1 MFQTFLLHRVSKYN
15 IILNYNFAKLILLNI
30 GMVTQT
36 LATMANFT
44 TNNGVSEA
52 TMYADLNLAEGKWI
66 SLAHIKVYTT
76 TQMYSI
82 AVAKIKIVKPPPVV
96 IITETI
102 LVSEKVRNGWFA
114 FAILSSLIC
123 LFIAGAIITFRQRK
137 VIKYATSTFCIIMA
151 IGATLGAIAPIPY
164 ADSTES
170 ACMARPLLP
179 MLAFT
184 LFFVP
189 LVLKT
194 WRVHQ
199 LFQSKNFRKQ
209 SISDLKLISMLT
221 VFVLVDI
228 IIYSIWMSTD
238 ARPIPTRNSVEGSNY
253 QYTVE
258 CTSDANDTVFAAVAI
273 YKGFILLTGSIL
285 AYSTRKVPSLFNES
299 KYIAQCQYVL
309 ILFMALG
316 IPLIRLVNGQPDLV
330 FAISTIVMS
339 FSSVFISILFFA
351 PKFWIIYTV
360 DDSQLQAF
368 KNSEEAVKKELQ
380 QVRRGSVASASE
392 SRVDSTY
399 IVAESDIEQGDGVN
413 PTKLASKPAPVA
425 SGNLPSH
432 LLHFIKVTHSKTSN
446 VIDRNAIGYIVKIDE
461 LSDLLESC
469 KSLAEGIHQL
479 QKKMDKKEVEKKI
492 NESKDG
498 IPIAVATVVTHE
510 ESKLDDV

>member
-1 MFQTFLLHRVSKYN
+1 MF
-15 IILNYNFAKLILLNI
+15 INI

-44 TNNGVSEA
+44 TNNGVNEA
-52 TMYADLNLAEGKWI
+52 TMYADLNLAEGKWV
-66 SLAHIKVYTT
+66 SLAHVKVYTQ
-76 TQMYSI
+76 TQIYSV

-96 IITETI
+96 IITEII
-102 LVSEKVRNGWFA
+102 LVTEKVRNGWFA
-114 FAILSSLIC
+114 FAALSSLIC
-123 LFIAGAIITFRQRK
+123 LLIAGAIIIFRNRK

-209 SISDLKLISMLT
+209 SISDLKLIVMLSA
-221 VFVLVDI
+221 FVLVDI

-238 ARPIPTRNSVEGSNY
+238 ARPVPTRNSVEGSNY

-258 CTSDANDTVFAAVAI
+258 CTSGANNSVFAAVAI

-330 FAISTIVMS
+330 FAITTIVMS

-351 PKFWIIYTV
+351 PKFWIIYSV

-380 QVRRGSVASASE
+380 QVRRGSVASE
-392 SRVDSTY
+392 SRVESSY

-413 PTKLASKPAPVA
+413 PTKLVSKPAPSS
-425 SGNLPSH
+425 SGNLPSQ
-432 LLHFIKVTHSKTSN
+432 LLTFIKENHSKTSN
-446 VIDRNAIGYIVKIDE
+446 IIDRNAIGYIVKVEE

-469 KSLAEGIHQL
+469 KSLSEGINQL
-479 QKKMDKKEVEKKI
+479 QKRMDKKDVDKRV
-492 NESKDG
+492 NESKDC
-498 IPIAVATVVTHE
+498 IPIAVATVIALE
-510 ESKLDDV
+510 ESKQDVA

>member
-1 MFQTFLLHRVSKYN
+1 MTT
-15 IILNYNFAKLILLNI
+15 I

-44 TNNGVSEA
+44 NNNGVNEA
-52 TMYADLNLAEGKWI
+52 TLYADLNLAEGKWI
-66 SLAHIKVYTT
+66 SLAHVKLYTS
-76 TQMYSI
+76 TQIYSV
-82 AVAKIKIVKPPPVV
+82 AVAKIKTVKPPPVIV
-96 IITETI
+96 IKEAI
-102 LVSEKVRNGWFA
+102 LVTEKVRNGWFA
-114 FAILSSLIC
+114 FAVLSSVIC
-123 LFIAGAIITFRQRK
+123 SIVAGIIIAFRNRK

-151 IGATLGAIAPIPY
+151 VGATLGAIAPIPY
-164 ADSTES
+164 AYSTES
-170 ACMARPLLP
+170 SCMARPLLP

-199 LFQSKNFRKQ
+199 LFTTRNFRKQ
-209 SISDLKLISMLT
+209 SISDLKLIAMLGA
-221 VFVLVDI
+221 FVLVDI

-238 ARPIPTRNSVEGSNY
+238 ARPIPTNNSVEGSNY

-258 CTSDANDTVFAAVAI
+258 CTSNANDTFFTAVAI
-273 YKGFILLTGSIL
+273 YKGFILLFGSIL
-285 AYSTRKVPSLFNES
+285 AYATRKVPSLFNES

-330 FAISTIVMS
+330 FAITTIVLS
-339 FSSVFISILFFA
+339 FSSVFISTLFFA

-380 QVRRGSVASASE
+380 QVRGGSVATASE
-392 SRVDSTY
+392 SRVESTY
-399 IVAESDIEQGDGVN
+399 MVAESDIEQGDGIN
-413 PTKLASKPAPVA
+413 PMKTSTKPKAVA

-432 LLHFIKVTHSKTSN
+432 LLMSIKVTYSKASN
-446 VIDRNAIGYIVKIDE
+446 IIDRNAIGYIVKVEE
-461 LSDLLESC
+461 LAELLESC
-469 KSLAEGIHQL
+469 TCLVEGINQI
-479 QKKMDKKEVEKKI
+479 QKKVDKKL
-492 NESKDG
+492 NESKDC
-498 IPIAVATVVTHE
+498 IPLAVATVVTHE
-510 ESKLDDV
+510 ETKHDDT

>member
-1 MFQTFLLHRVSKYN
+1 
-15 IILNYNFAKLILLNI
+15 
-30 GMVTQT
+30 MVTQT

-44 TNNGVSEA
+44 NNNGVNEA
-52 TMYADLNLAEGKWI
+52 TLHADLNLAEGKWV
-66 SLAHIKVYTT
+66 SLAHVKLYTA
-76 TQMYSI
+76 TQMYSV
-82 AVAKIKIVKPPPVV
+82 AVAKVKLVKPPPVI
-96 IITETI
+96 IITEII
-102 LVSEKVRNGWFA
+102 LVSENVRNGWFA
-114 FAILSSLIC
+114 LAVLTSSIC
-123 LFIAGAIITFRQRK
+123 LLIAGAIVVFRNRK
-137 VIKYATSTFCIIMA
+137 VIKYATAVFCIIMA

-164 ADSTES
+164 AYSTES

-199 LFQSKNFRKQ
+199 LFTTRNFKKQ
-209 SISDLKLISMLT
+209 SIPDSKLFFMLA
-221 VFVLVDI
+221 VFVLIDI
-228 IIYSIWMSTD
+228 IIYSAWMSTD
-238 ARPIPTRNSVEGSNY
+238 ARPVPTRNGVEGSNY

-258 CTSDANDTVFAAVAI
+258 CTSNANDTVFTAVAI
-273 YKGFILLTGSIL
+273 YKGFILLSGSIL

-330 FAISTIVMS
+330 FAITTVVMS
-339 FSSVFISILFFA
+339 FSSLFISILFFA
-351 PKFWIIYTV
+351 PKFWIVYTV

-392 SRVDSTY
+392 SRVESSY
-399 IVAESDIEQGDGVN
+399 IASENDVEQGKGVN
-413 PTKLASKPAPVA
+413 PSKISSKPAPVS

-432 LLHFIKVTHSKTSN
+432 LLSYIKATHSKTSTI
-446 VIDRNAIGYIVKIDE
+446 IDRNAVGYIVKLEE
-461 LSDLLESC
+461 LTDLYESC
-469 KSLAEGIHQL
+469 KSLMEGVQQGQNSIFSGP
-479 QKKMDKKEVEKKI
+479 EGEKKV
-492 NESKDG
+492 NHDSRRSYTSSLAAPLSLYDHNNM
-498 IPIAVATVVTHE
+498 PT
-510 ESKLDDV
+510 